1 MSMRVSYQQGWVQGP
16 GAGAGAGPHALAPP
30 PRIRAMQVATSSTTP
45 LTREPASWDVTA
57 RSTEEVVGRS
67 LPYEIARKT
76 NGKWAGI
83 RTSSDP

>member
-16 GAGAGAGPHALAPP
+16 GAGAGAGPHALWLGSGAGPHALAPP

-57 RSTEEVVGRS
+57 R
-67 LPYEIARKT
+67 
-76 NGKWAGI
+76 
-83 RTSSDP
+83 